1 MQKKVPYVAQLGNMD
16 CSIACMTMLF
26 RYYGL
31 DVDIV
36 DVGQVVHIGRDG
48 VNLTQLKQATQ
59 QFGFKCTAYRYNKQK
74 NILDSNL
81 PAEVY
86 SGSHLA
92 VIGSKTVLGQY
103 ILLDPIKT
111 IFTLDNGTRVVYKPH
126 SLTVDRR
133 YQECLKSIGV
143 HTKYDMRTIEI
154 LDCGDYGWEAYDYFL
169 LGTL

>member
-59 QFGFKCTAYRYNKQK
+59 QFGFK
-74 NILDSNL
+74 
-81 PAEVY
+81 
-86 SGSHLA
+86 
-92 VIGSKTVLGQY
+92 
-103 ILLDPIKT
+103 
-111 IFTLDNGTRVVYKPH
+111 
-126 SLTVDRR
+126 
-133 YQECLKSIGV
+133 
-143 HTKYDMRTIEI
+143 
-154 LDCGDYGWEAYDYFL
+154 FL
-169 LGTL
+169 LVVPPQQFCALVQCFPL

>member
-59 QFGFKCTAYRYNKQK
+59 QFGFKCTAYRYNMANSFRTKSLVPPQ
-74 NILDSNL
+74 N
-81 PAEVY
+81 
-86 SGSHLA
+86 
-92 VIGSKTVLGQY
+92 
-103 ILLDPIKT
+103 
-111 IFTLDNGTRVVYKPH
+111 IFTAG
-126 SLTVDRR
+126 
-133 YQECLKSIGV
+133 
-143 HTKYDMRTIEI
+143 
-154 LDCGDYGWEAYDYFL
+154 
-169 LGTL
+169 

>member
-59 QFGFKCTAYRYNKQK
+59 QFGFKCTAVPVQ
-74 NILDSNL
+74 
-81 PAEVY
+81 V
-86 SGSHLA
+86 G
-92 VIGSKTVLGQY
+92 
-103 ILLDPIKT
+103 
-111 IFTLDNGTRVVYKPH
+111 
-126 SLTVDRR
+126 
-133 YQECLKSIGV
+133 
-143 HTKYDMRTIEI
+143 
-154 LDCGDYGWEAYDYFL
+154 L
-169 LGTL
+169 LGFRQAQVRDLVSDYVRVHHL

>member
-59 QFGFKCTAYRYNKQK
+59 QFGFKCTACTTKRRR
-74 NILDSNL
+74 L
-81 PAEVY
+81 E
-86 SGSHLA
+86 SGDRISST
-92 VIGSKTVLGQY
+92 GWFFSWCCR
-103 ILLDPIKT
+103 
-111 IFTLDNGTRVVYKPH
+111 N
-126 SLTVDRR
+126 SLCT
-133 YQECLKSIGV
+133 
-143 HTKYDMRTIEI
+143 
-154 LDCGDYGWEAYDYFL
+154 
-169 LGTL
+169 

>member
-81 PAEVY
+81 PAVVY

-92 VIGSKTVLGQY
+92 VIGWKKQVSR
-103 ILLDPIKT
+103 P
-111 IFTLDNGTRVVYKPH
+111 
-126 SLTVDRR
+126 
-133 YQECLKSIGV
+133 
-143 HTKYDMRTIEI
+143 
-154 LDCGDYGWEAYDYFL
+154 
-169 LGTL
+169 

>member
-59 QFGFKCTAYRYNKQK
+59 QFGFKCTAYRSAHCRTGTGSDHPE
-74 NILDSNL
+74 LLRRL
-81 PAEVY
+81 PQQEPDPQT
-86 SGSHLA
+86 SGKH
-92 VIGSKTVLGQY
+92 TRH
-103 ILLDPIKT
+103 ILLRTPAV
-111 IFTLDNGTRVVYKPH
+111 LHCCR
-126 SLTVDRR
+126 S
-133 YQECLKSIGV
+133 
-143 HTKYDMRTIEI
+143 HT
-154 LDCGDYGWEAYDYFL
+154 A
-169 LGTL
+169 

>member
-59 QFGFKCTAYRYNKQK
+59 QFGFK
-74 NILDSNL
+74 
-81 PAEVY
+81 
-86 SGSHLA
+86 SHISISSLSHVWCSS
-92 VIGSKTVLGQY
+92 VI
-103 ILLDPIKT
+103 
-111 IFTLDNGTRVVYKPH
+111 
-126 SLTVDRR
+126 
-133 YQECLKSIGV
+133 
-143 HTKYDMRTIEI
+143 
-154 LDCGDYGWEAYDYFL
+154 
-169 LGTL
+169 

>member
-59 QFGFKCTAYRYNKQK
+59 QFGFKCTACDKSSACRLRHPQQ
-74 NILDSNL
+74 
-81 PAEVY
+81 
-86 SGSHLA
+86 
-92 VIGSKTVLGQY
+92 TVL
-103 ILLDPIKT
+103 
-111 IFTLDNGTRVVYKPH
+111 
-126 SLTVDRR
+126 
-133 YQECLKSIGV
+133 SIN
-143 HTKYDMRTIEI
+143 
-154 LDCGDYGWEAYDYFL
+154 CPAYFL
-169 LGTL
+169 EEF